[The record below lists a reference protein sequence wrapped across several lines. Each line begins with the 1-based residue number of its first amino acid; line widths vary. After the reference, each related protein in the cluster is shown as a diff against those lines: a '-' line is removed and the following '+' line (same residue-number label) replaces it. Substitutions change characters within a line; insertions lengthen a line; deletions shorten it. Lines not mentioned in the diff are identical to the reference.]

1 MKKFLLK
8 TWLLLAC
15 LLLGVGTSWAEEV
28 VYKTALFGSSYNSK
42 GVSSYA
48 GSFSATNNNFTVDL
62 VNFNNNNNAWD
73 YVKTGNKTNAAV
85 GTITTNAAIDKA
97 ITKVVVTIDAITS
110 TSVNSITLYS
120 GSSASDCSTN
130 EGTFS
135 AATGAQTVSI
145 SSPSEGK
152 FYMVSFDCKKGSSNG
167 LVQVSK
173 VEYYYNTSDDGGGS
187 TPTVTAP
194 VFDVTAG
201 TYYEDQLV
209 LIDNYDSNYLY
220 AYTLDGSNPAF
231 NADLDVTNGT
241 MYDENEGIVITSS
254 CTLKAIAIDEDG
266 NTSSITSAA
275 YVISYPQVFASLEEL
290 VAADL
295 ESGAIV
301 KVSFENVPIKSIYTT
316 AQGYRNGI
324 YFDIQK
330 DGKDIEIFYQ
340 NVPEAWE
347 EGGVLSGTMTCPWKL
362 YNGTWE
368 LAPVKD
374 TWDWTSL
381 TYTARSITA
390 LTVSGTPTKKEY
402 YVGDAFDPTGLV
414 VTATYN
420 VGAPAVI
427 TEDIEWT
434 FDPETLT
441 LGTTSVDVI
450 ASVGSVDSEVYT
462 VTGLTVTENPYQTAT
477 ISSFEATSGDIN
489 SDISYEAFQGN
500 AGTAPA
506 VNNNNLRLYQNGG
519 YVTITALTG
528 LKIASVKITTSATY
542 ASTTVGYCVDDNDAP
557 TSGETVAKSSDYTI
571 SGLDNKAVSIYCLGT
586 DRNTRLEISAIEVKY
601 SGTVVTELK
610 SIALSG
616 SYPTE
621 FTQDD
626 TFSHEGMI
634 VTATYTDNTTDD
646 VTADAT
652 FSGYDMSALGEQTVT
667 VSYTENGITKTA
679 DYAITVSKAPF
690 VPTIVPEGYESVD
703 LAALYSSVSTNADVE
718 DYEGTSFALAFAKP
732 ESSRTPTKY
741 YDNGKAVRAYTG
753 NTITITAAENIK
765 NVFVDYV
772 SGYYDDAATITGL
785 DTKTA
790 VITFSKTCRF
800 YGITVNYT
808 VNTIDLTAQED
819 GIYYATF
826 SNNETVYFS
835 NGAKVNTVNVKS
847 GAMTLATVVNNVV
860 PASTGVLLSTTS
872 ATASYYR
879 AASHTESLSNN
890 MLRPASETMTG
901 DYLFYKLAYGNWEN
915 KTGLGFYYGA
925 ADGAAFTAKAGGA
938 YLAVP
943 TGAGARAG
951 YAFNGDEAD
960 GLEAIELN
968 EAATIYTLDG
978 TQINELRKGLNIVNG
993 KKIFVK

>member
-1 MKKFLLK
+1 MKKLLLK

-15 LLLGVGTSWAEEV
+15 LLLGVGTAWATEATYTFGDVASDQSWENGVAYTNV
-28 VYKTALFGSSYNSK
+28 TLDNFTFTVSGGGNNGKYYTSDKTWRFYNGGGLTITPATGYTITAVTSNPAQTFAVSN
-42 GVSSYA
+42 GVASI
-48 GSFSATNNNFTVDL
+48 SFSETVK
-62 VNFNNNNNAWD
+62 F
-73 YVKTGNKTNAAV
+73 KSI
-85 GTITTNAAIDKA
+85 TITYT
-97 ITKVVVTIDAITS
+97 T
-110 TSVNSITLYS
+110 
-120 GSSASDCSTN
+120 
-130 EGTFS
+130 
-135 AATGAQTVSI
+135 
-145 SSPSEGK
+145 
-152 FYMVSFDCKKGSSNG
+152 
-167 LVQVSK
+167 
-173 VEYYYNTSDDGGGS
+173 DGGGS

-194 VFDVTAG
+194 KFDVAAG
-201 TYYEDQLV
+201 SYEGEQLV
-209 LIDNYDSNYLY
+209 LIDNYNSDYLY
-220 AYTLDGSNPAF
+220 AYTTDGTDPAF
-231 NADLDVTNGT
+231 DDELNVTNGT
-241 MYDENEGIVITSS
+241 EYDENDGIEITSS

-275 YVISYPQVFASLEEL
+275 YVILPKLT
-290 VAADL
+290 
-295 ESGAIV
+295 
-301 KVSFENVPIKSIYTT
+301 SI
-316 AQGYRNGI
+316 A
-324 YFDIQK
+324 
-330 DGKDIEIFYQ
+330 
-340 NVPEAWE
+340 
-347 EGGVLSGTMTCPWKL
+347 
-362 YNGTWE
+362 
-368 LAPVKD
+368 
-374 TWDWTSL
+374 
-381 TYTARSITA
+381 
-390 LTVSGTPTKKEY
+390 VSGTPTKTSY
-402 YVGDAFDPTGLV
+402 YAGDEFDPTGLV
-414 VTATYN
+414 VTGTYSDAST
-420 VGAPAVI
+420 API
-427 TEDIEWT
+427 TEDIEWS
-434 FDPETLT
+434 FDPETLA
-441 LGTTSVDVI
+441 LGTTSVDVL
-450 ASVGSVDSEVYT
+450 AGVGSVVSAVYT
-462 VTGLTVTENPYQTAT
+462 VTGLTVTENPYKTAT
-477 ISSFEATSGDIN
+477 ISSFDATSGDIN
-489 SDISYEAFQGN
+489 SDISYEAFQGD

-506 VNNNNLRLYQNGG
+506 VFNNNLRLYQNGG
-519 YVTITALTG
+519 YVTVTALTG

-571 SGLDNKAVSIYCLGT
+571 SGLNNKAVSIYCLGT
-586 DRNTRLEISAIEVKY
+586 DKNTRLEIAAIEVKY

-616 SYPTE
+616 TYPTE

-652 FSGYDMSALGEQTVT
+652 FSGYDMSTLGEQTVT

-703 LAALYSSVSTNADVE
+703 LAALYSSVTTNATVE

-732 ESSRTPTKY
+732 EKSTTPTKY

-765 NVFVDYV
+765 NVFVDYA
-772 SGYYDDAATITGL
+772 SGYYDDEATITGL
-785 DTKTA
+785 DSKTA

-808 VNTIDLTAQED
+808 VNTIDLTAQEE
-819 GIYYATF
+819 GTYYATF
-826 SNNETVYFS
+826 SSNETVYFS
-835 NGAKVNTVNVKS
+835 NDAEVNTVNVKS
-847 GAMTLATVVNNVV
+847 GAMTLATVVNNIV

-890 MLRPASETMTG
+890 MLRPASEAMTG
-901 DYLFYKLAYGNWEN
+901 DYLFYKLAYGDWAN

-943 TGAGARAG
+943 AGAGARAG

>member
-15 LLLGVGTSWAEEV
+15 LLLGVGTAWATEATYTFGDVASDQSWENGVAYTNV
-28 VYKTALFGSSYNSK
+28 TLDNFTFTVSGGGNNGKYYTSDKTWRFYNGGGLTITPATGYTITAVTSNPAQTFA
-42 GVSSYA
+42 VSNGTASI
-48 GSFSATNNNFTVDL
+48 SFSETVK
-62 VNFNNNNNAWD
+62 F
-73 YVKTGNKTNAAV
+73 KSI
-85 GTITTNAAIDKA
+85 TITYT
-97 ITKVVVTIDAITS
+97 T
-110 TSVNSITLYS
+110 
-120 GSSASDCSTN
+120 
-130 EGTFS
+130 
-135 AATGAQTVSI
+135 
-145 SSPSEGK
+145 
-152 FYMVSFDCKKGSSNG
+152 
-167 LVQVSK
+167 
-173 VEYYYNTSDDGGGS
+173 DGGGS

-194 VFDVTAG
+194 KFDVAAG
-201 TYYEDQLV
+201 TYTGEQLV
-209 LIDNYDSNYLY
+209 FIDNYNINYLY
-220 AYTLDGSNPAF
+220 AYTLDGTDPAF
-231 NADLDVTNGT
+231 DDELNVTNGT
-241 MYDENEGIVITSS
+241 EYDENDGIEITSS

-275 YVISYPQVFASLEEL
+275 YVILPKLT
-290 VAADL
+290 
-295 ESGAIV
+295 
-301 KVSFENVPIKSIYTT
+301 SI
-316 AQGYRNGI
+316 A
-324 YFDIQK
+324 
-330 DGKDIEIFYQ
+330 
-340 NVPEAWE
+340 
-347 EGGVLSGTMTCPWKL
+347 
-362 YNGTWE
+362 
-368 LAPVKD
+368 
-374 TWDWTSL
+374 
-381 TYTARSITA
+381 
-390 LTVSGTPTKKEY
+390 VSGTPTKTSY
-402 YVGDAFDPTGLV
+402 YAGDAFDPSGLIVTGTYSDAS
-414 VTATYN
+414 TA
-420 VGAPAVI
+420 PI
-427 TEDIEWT
+427 TEGIDWT

-441 LGTTSVDVI
+441 LGTTSVDVL
-450 ASVGSVDSEVYT
+450 AGVGSVVSAVYT

-477 ISSFEATSGDIN
+477 ISSFDATSGDIN
-489 SDISYEAFQGN
+489 SDISYEAFKGN
-500 AGTAPA
+500 STSDPYINDGA
-506 VNNNNLRLYQNGG
+506 LRLYQNGG

-586 DRNTRLEISAIEVKY
+586 DRNTRLEIAAIEVKY

-616 SYPTE
+616 TYPTE

-626 TFSHEGMI
+626 TFSHEGMV

-646 VTADAT
+646 VTAKAT
-652 FSGYDMSALGEQTVT
+652 FTGYDMSTLGDQTVT

-679 DYAITVSKAPF
+679 EYAITVNKAPF
-690 VPTIVPEGYESVD
+690 VPVPAEDGYESVD
-703 LAALYSSVSTNADVE
+703 LAALYSSVTTSATVA

-732 ESSRTPTKY
+732 EGSSNPTKY

-819 GIYYATF
+819 DIYYATF

-835 NGAKVNTVNVKS
+835 NDAKVNTVNVKS
-847 GAMTLATVVNNVV
+847 GAMTLATVVNNIV

-890 MLRPASETMTG
+890 MLKPASETMTG
-901 DYLFYKLAYGNWEN
+901 DYLFYKLAYGDWDA

-925 ADGAAFTAKAGGA
+925 ADGAPFTAKTGGA

-951 YAFNGDEAD
+951 YAFNGDETD

>member
-15 LLLGVGTSWAEEV
+15 LLLGVGSAWATVEEFTYSDYTGKGTSSS
-28 VYKTALFGSSYNSK
+28 GSAYTMDDKSD
-42 GVSSYA
+42 VSIGETKFYGNTNYAQFYA
-48 GSFSATNNNFTVDL
+48 G
-62 VNFNNNNNAWD
+62 
-73 YVKTGNKTNAAV
+73 
-85 GTITTNAAIDKA
+85 GTITVTPKNGVTITQIA
-97 ITKVVVTIDAITS
+97 ITTTGTS
-110 TSVNSITLYS
+110 YNGYQSSGKYTASTGSVAKNSSNASIVEWTGS
-120 GSSASDCSTN
+120 ASSAFTIEHDKQIRWTTIAVTYST
-130 EGTFS
+130 
-135 AATGAQTVSI
+135 
-145 SSPSEGK
+145 
-152 FYMVSFDCKKGSSNG
+152 
-167 LVQVSK
+167 
-173 VEYYYNTSDDGGGS
+173 DGGGS

-194 VFDVTAG
+194 KFDVAAG
-201 TYYEDQLV
+201 TYTGEQLV
-209 LIDNYDSNYLY
+209 LIDNYDRNYLY

-241 MYDENEGIVITSS
+241 MYDENDGIEITSS

-275 YVISYPQVFASLEEL
+275 YVILPKLT
-290 VAADL
+290 
-295 ESGAIV
+295 
-301 KVSFENVPIKSIYTT
+301 SI
-316 AQGYRNGI
+316 A
-324 YFDIQK
+324 
-330 DGKDIEIFYQ
+330 
-340 NVPEAWE
+340 
-347 EGGVLSGTMTCPWKL
+347 
-362 YNGTWE
+362 
-368 LAPVKD
+368 
-374 TWDWTSL
+374 
-381 TYTARSITA
+381 
-390 LTVSGTPTKKEY
+390 VSGTPTKTSY
-402 YVGDAFDPTGLV
+402 YAGDAFDPSGLIVTGTYSDAS
-414 VTATYN
+414 TA
-420 VGAPAVI
+420 PI
-427 TEDIEWT
+427 TEGIDWT

-441 LGTTSVDVI
+441 LGTTSVDVL
-450 ASVGSVDSEVYT
+450 AGVGSVVSAVYT
-462 VTGLTVTENPYQTAT
+462 VTGLTVTENPYKTAT
-477 ISSFEATSGDIN
+477 ISSFDATSGDIN
-489 SDISYEAFQGN
+489 SDISYEAFKGN
-500 AGTAPA
+500 STSDPYINDGA
-506 VNNNNLRLYQNGG
+506 LRLYQNGG

-616 SYPTE
+616 TYPTE

-626 TFSHEGMI
+626 TFSHEGMV

-646 VTADAT
+646 VTAKAT
-652 FSGYDMSALGEQTVT
+652 FTGYDMSTLGDQTVT

-703 LAALYSSVSTNADVE
+703 FTTLEPYKSLGINGSTE
-718 DYEGTSFALAFAKP
+718 MRTYEGTSFSAEFAKKSGTNNAP
-732 ESSRTPTKY
+732 KFY
-741 YDNGKAVRAYTG
+741 QNGNAVRCYVD

-765 NVFVDYV
+765 NVFVDYA

-819 GIYYATF
+819 GTYYATF
-826 SNNETVYFS
+826 SSNETVYFS
-835 NGAKVNTVNVKS
+835 NDAEVNTVNVKS
-847 GAMTLATVVNNVV
+847 GAMTLATVVNNIV

-890 MLRPASETMTG
+890 MLRPASEAMTG
-901 DYLFYKLAYGNWEN
+901 DYTFYKLAYGNWDA
-915 KTGLGFYYGA
+915 KTGLGFYWGA
-925 ADGAAFTAKAGGA
+925 TDGAAFTAKAGGA

-943 TGAGARAG
+943 ASAGARAG

-968 EAATIYTLDG
+968 AANTIYTLDG

>member
-1 MKKFLLK
+1 MKKLLLK

-15 LLLGVGTSWAEEV
+15 LLLGVGTSWATEATYTFGDVASDQSWENGV
-28 VYKTALFGSSYNSK
+28 AYTNVTLDNFTFTVSGGGNNGKYYTSDKTWRFYNGGGLTITPATGYTITAVTSNPAQTFA
-42 GVSSYA
+42 VSNGTASI
-48 GSFSATNNNFTVDL
+48 SFSETVK
-62 VNFNNNNNAWD
+62 F
-73 YVKTGNKTNAAV
+73 KSI
-85 GTITTNAAIDKA
+85 TITYT
-97 ITKVVVTIDAITS
+97 T
-110 TSVNSITLYS
+110 
-120 GSSASDCSTN
+120 
-130 EGTFS
+130 
-135 AATGAQTVSI
+135 
-145 SSPSEGK
+145 
-152 FYMVSFDCKKGSSNG
+152 
-167 LVQVSK
+167 
-173 VEYYYNTSDDGGGS
+173 DGGGS

-194 VFDVTAG
+194 KFDVAAG
-201 TYYEDQLV
+201 TYTGDQLV
-209 LIDNYDSNYLY
+209 LIDNYNSDYIY
-220 AYTLDGSNPAF
+220 AYTTDGSNPAF

-241 MYDENEGIVITSS
+241 VYDEGEGIVITSS

-275 YVISYPQVFASLEEL
+275 YVILPKLT
-290 VAADL
+290 
-295 ESGAIV
+295 
-301 KVSFENVPIKSIYTT
+301 SI
-316 AQGYRNGI
+316 A
-324 YFDIQK
+324 
-330 DGKDIEIFYQ
+330 
-340 NVPEAWE
+340 
-347 EGGVLSGTMTCPWKL
+347 
-362 YNGTWE
+362 
-368 LAPVKD
+368 
-374 TWDWTSL
+374 
-381 TYTARSITA
+381 
-390 LTVSGTPTKKEY
+390 VSGTPTKTSY
-402 YVGDAFDPTGLV
+402 YAGDEFDPTGLV
-414 VTATYN
+414 VTGTYSDAST
-420 VGAPAVI
+420 API
-427 TEDIEWT
+427 TEDIEWS
-434 FDPETLT
+434 FDPETLA
-441 LGTTSVDVI
+441 LGTTSVDVL
-450 ASVGSVDSEVYT
+450 AGVGSVVSAVYT

-506 VNNNNLRLYQNGG
+506 VLNNNLRLYQNGG
-519 YVTITALTG
+519 YVTISALTG

-542 ASTTVGYCVDDNDAP
+542 ASTIVGYCVDNEDAP
-557 TSGETVAKSSDYTI
+557 TAGETVAKSSNYTI
-571 SGLDNKAVSIYCLGT
+571 SGLNNKAVSIYCLGT
-586 DRNTRLEISAIEVKY
+586 DKNTRLEIAAIEVKY

-652 FSGYDMSALGEQTVT
+652 FSGYDMSTLGDQTVT

-679 DYAITVSKAPF
+679 EYAITVNKAPF

-703 LAALYSSVSTNADVE
+703 FTTLEPYKSLGTNGSTE
-718 DYEGTSFALAFAKP
+718 MRTYEGTSFSVEFAKKSGTNNAP
-732 ESSRTPTKY
+732 KFY
-741 YDNGKAVRAYTG
+741 QNGNAVRCYVD

-819 GIYYATF
+819 GTYYATF

-835 NGAKVNTVNVKS
+835 NDAEVNTVNVKS
-847 GAMTLATVVNNVV
+847 GAMTLATVVNNIV

-890 MLRPASETMTG
+890 MLRPASEAMTG
-901 DYLFYKLAYGNWEN
+901 DYLFYKLAYGDWAN

-943 TGAGARAG
+943 ASAGARAG

>member
-15 LLLGVGTSWAEEV
+15 LLLGVGTAWATEATYTFGDVASDQSWANGVAYTDVTLDNFTFTVSGGGNNGKYYTSDKTWRFYNGGGLTITPATGYTITEV
-28 VYKTALFGSSYNSK
+28 TSNPAQTFAVSD
-42 GVSSYA
+42 GVASI
-48 GSFSATNNNFTVDL
+48 SFSETVK
-62 VNFNNNNNAWD
+62 F
-73 YVKTGNKTNAAV
+73 KSI
-85 GTITTNAAIDKA
+85 TITYT
-97 ITKVVVTIDAITS
+97 T
-110 TSVNSITLYS
+110 
-120 GSSASDCSTN
+120 
-130 EGTFS
+130 
-135 AATGAQTVSI
+135 
-145 SSPSEGK
+145 
-152 FYMVSFDCKKGSSNG
+152 
-167 LVQVSK
+167 
-173 VEYYYNTSDDGGGS
+173 DGGGS

-194 VFDVTAG
+194 KFDVAAG
-201 TYYEDQLV
+201 TYEGEQLV
-209 LIDNYDSNYLY
+209 LIDNYNSDYLY
-220 AYTLDGSNPAF
+220 AYTLDGTDPAF
-231 NADLDVTNGT
+231 DDELNVTNGT
-241 MYDENEGIVITSS
+241 EYDENDGIEITSS

-275 YVISYPQVFASLEEL
+275 YVILPKLT
-290 VAADL
+290 
-295 ESGAIV
+295 
-301 KVSFENVPIKSIYTT
+301 SI
-316 AQGYRNGI
+316 A
-324 YFDIQK
+324 
-330 DGKDIEIFYQ
+330 
-340 NVPEAWE
+340 
-347 EGGVLSGTMTCPWKL
+347 
-362 YNGTWE
+362 
-368 LAPVKD
+368 
-374 TWDWTSL
+374 
-381 TYTARSITA
+381 
-390 LTVSGTPTKKEY
+390 VSGTPTKTSY
-402 YVGDAFDPTGLV
+402 YAGDAFDPSGLIVTGTYSDAS
-414 VTATYN
+414 TA
-420 VGAPAVI
+420 PI
-427 TEDIEWT
+427 TEGIDWT

-441 LGTTSVDVI
+441 LGTTSVDVL
-450 ASVGSVDSEVYT
+450 AGVGSVVSAVYT
-462 VTGLTVTENPYQTAT
+462 VTGLTVTENPYKTAT
-477 ISSFEATSGDIN
+477 ISSFDATSGDIN
-489 SDISYEAFQGN
+489 SDISYEAFKGN
-500 AGTAPA
+500 STSDPYINDGA
-506 VNNNNLRLYQNGG
+506 LRLYQNGG

-819 GIYYATF
+819 GTYYATF
-826 SNNETVYFS
+826 SSNETVYFS
-835 NGAKVNTVNVKS
+835 NDAKVNTVNVKS
-847 GAMTLATVVNNVV
+847 GAMTLATVVNNIV

-872 ATASYYR
+872 STASYYR

-890 MLRPASETMTG
+890 MLRPASEAMTG
-901 DYLFYKLAYGNWEN
+901 DYTFYKLAYGNWTD

-943 TGAGARAG
+943 ASAGARAG

>member
-15 LLLGVGTSWAEEV
+15 LLLGVGTAWATEATYTFGDVASDQSWENGVAYTDV
-28 VYKTALFGSSYNSK
+28 TLGDFTFTVSGGGNNGKYYTSDKTWRFYNGGGLTITPATGYTITAVTSNPAQTFA
-42 GVSSYA
+42 VSNGTASI
-48 GSFSATNNNFTVDL
+48 SFSETVK
-62 VNFNNNNNAWD
+62 F
-73 YVKTGNKTNAAV
+73 KSI
-85 GTITTNAAIDKA
+85 TITYT
-97 ITKVVVTIDAITS
+97 T
-110 TSVNSITLYS
+110 
-120 GSSASDCSTN
+120 
-130 EGTFS
+130 
-135 AATGAQTVSI
+135 
-145 SSPSEGK
+145 
-152 FYMVSFDCKKGSSNG
+152 
-167 LVQVSK
+167 
-173 VEYYYNTSDDGGGS
+173 DGGGS

-194 VFDVTAG
+194 KFDVAAG
-201 TYYEDQLV
+201 TYEGEQLV
-209 LIDNYDSNYLY
+209 LIDNYNSDYLY
-220 AYTLDGSNPAF
+220 AYTTDGTDPAF
-231 NADLDVTNGT
+231 DDELNVTNGT
-241 MYDENEGIVITSS
+241 EYDENDGIEITSS

-275 YVISYPQVFASLEEL
+275 YVILPKLT
-290 VAADL
+290 
-295 ESGAIV
+295 
-301 KVSFENVPIKSIYTT
+301 SI
-316 AQGYRNGI
+316 A
-324 YFDIQK
+324 
-330 DGKDIEIFYQ
+330 
-340 NVPEAWE
+340 
-347 EGGVLSGTMTCPWKL
+347 
-362 YNGTWE
+362 
-368 LAPVKD
+368 
-374 TWDWTSL
+374 
-381 TYTARSITA
+381 
-390 LTVSGTPTKKEY
+390 VSGTPTKTSY
-402 YVGDAFDPTGLV
+402 YAGDAFDPSGLIVTGTYSDAS
-414 VTATYN
+414 TA
-420 VGAPAVI
+420 PI
-427 TEDIEWT
+427 TEGIDWT

-441 LGTTSVDVI
+441 LGTTSVDVL
-450 ASVGSVDSEVYT
+450 AGVGSVVSAVYT
-462 VTGLTVTENPYQTAT
+462 VTGLTVTENPYKTAT
-477 ISSFEATSGDIN
+477 ISSFDATSGDIN
-489 SDISYEAFQGN
+489 SDISYEAFKGN
-500 AGTAPA
+500 STSDPYINDGA
-506 VNNNNLRLYQNGG
+506 LRLYQNGG

-785 DTKTA
+785 DSKTA

-835 NGAKVNTVNVKS
+835 NDAKVNTVNVKS

-890 MLRPASETMTG
+890 MLKPASETMTG
-901 DYLFYKLAYGNWEN
+901 DYLFYKLAYGNWTD

-943 TGAGARAG
+943 TSAGARAG

>member
-1 MKKFLLK
+1 MKKLLLK

-15 LLLGVGTSWAEEV
+15 LLLGVGTAWATEVTYTFGDVASDQSWANGVAYTNVTLDNFTFTVSGGGNNGKYYTSDETWRFYNGGGLTITPATGYTITEV
-28 VYKTALFGSSYNSK
+28 TSNPAQTFAVSD
-42 GVSSYA
+42 GVASI
-48 GSFSATNNNFTVDL
+48 SFSETVK
-62 VNFNNNNNAWD
+62 F
-73 YVKTGNKTNAAV
+73 KSI
-85 GTITTNAAIDKA
+85 TITYT
-97 ITKVVVTIDAITS
+97 T
-110 TSVNSITLYS
+110 
-120 GSSASDCSTN
+120 
-130 EGTFS
+130 
-135 AATGAQTVSI
+135 
-145 SSPSEGK
+145 
-152 FYMVSFDCKKGSSNG
+152 
-167 LVQVSK
+167 
-173 VEYYYNTSDDGGGS
+173 DGGGS

-194 VFDVTAG
+194 VFDVAAG

-209 LIDNYDSNYLY
+209 LIDNYDSNYIY
-220 AYTLDGSNPAF
+220 AYTTDGSNPAF

-241 MYDENEGIVITSS
+241 VYDEGEGIEITSS

-301 KVSFENVPIKSIYTT
+301 KVSFENVPIKSIFTT
-316 AQGYRNGI
+316 TQGYRNGI

-330 DGKDIEIFYQ
+330 DGKDIEIYYQ

-347 EGGVLSGTMTCPWKL
+347 EGGVLSGTMTCPWKS

-374 TWDWTSL
+374 AWDWANL

-390 LTVSGTPTKKEY
+390 LTISGTPTKKDY
-402 YVGDAFDPTGLV
+402 YVGDAFDPAGLV

-420 VGAPAVI
+420 FGAPAVV
-427 TEDIEWT
+427 TEDVEWT
-434 FDPETLT
+434 FDPETLA
-441 LGTTSVDVI
+441 LGTTSVDVK
-450 ASVGSVDSEVYT
+450 ANVGNVVSNVYP
-462 VTGLTVTENPYQTAT
+462 VTGLTVTKPDFETAT
-477 ISSFEATSGDIN
+477 YEFSSFTSGTSVELTDLEGFIITLSKGEGNTNPAWVESASEARVYAGGTLSVKANNALIKQIEYTYTIN
-489 SDISYEAFQGN
+489 ANKNGN
-500 AGTAPA
+500 APTIDSVEGTTYPGTWDEETNTWTGGDEEVVFSTSGTAGNIGFTKLVIKYVEGTKVKTTLAWSNTEAEVTIGAEDNEFPTLTTTPVDLTGVTYESSNTA
-506 VNNNNLRLYQNGG
+506 VATIAADGTVTLVKAGET
-519 YVTITALTG
+519 TITASYAG
-528 LKIASVKITTSATY
+528 DEEHAAAT
-542 ASTTVGYCVDDNDAP
+542 P
-557 TSGETVAKSSDYTI
+557 
-571 SGLDNKAVSIYCLGT
+571 
-586 DRNTRLEISAIEVKY
+586 
-601 SGTVVTELK
+601 
-610 SIALSG
+610 
-616 SYPTE
+616 
-621 FTQDD
+621 
-626 TFSHEGMI
+626 
-634 VTATYTDNTTDD
+634 
-646 VTADAT
+646 
-652 FSGYDMSALGEQTVT
+652 
-667 VSYTENGITKTA
+667 VSYTL
-679 DYAITVSKAPF
+679 TVNDAPF
-690 VPTIVPEGYESVD
+690 VPVPAEDGYESVD
-703 LAALYSSVSTNADVE
+703 LAALYSSVTTNATVE
-718 DYEGTSFALAFAKP
+718 DYEGTSFALTFAKP
-732 ESSRTPTKY
+732 ESSTNPTKY

-785 DTKTA
+785 DSKTA

-819 GIYYATF
+819 DTYYATF

-835 NGAKVNTVNVKS
+835 NDAEVNTVNVKS
-847 GAMTLATVVNNVV
+847 GAMTLATVVNNIV

-890 MLRPASETMTG
+890 MLRPASEAMTG
-901 DYLFYKLAYGNWEN
+901 DYTFYKLAYGNWTD

-943 TGAGARAG
+943 AGAGARAG

>member
-15 LLLGVGTSWAEEV
+15 LLLGVGSAWAESE
-28 VYKTALFGSSYNSK
+28 TTTF
-42 GVSSYA
+42 
-48 GSFSATNNNFTVDL
+48 TNKDWNP
-62 VNFNNNNNAWD
+62 W
-73 YVKTGNKTNAAV
+73 TN
-85 GTITTNAAIDKA
+85 IT
-97 ITKVVVTIDAITS
+97 
-110 TSVNSITLYS
+110 S
-120 GSSASDCSTN
+120 GSSFESSNSARGVANNGVDGACSSSSTYSKVTKVEVVCSSNTTGGKVAISIGTQQIADKSVANSNNQTLTFDSNDYSD
-130 EGTFS
+130 
-135 AATGAQTVSI
+135 I
-145 SSPSEGK
+145 SSLTGKIYLNVTKPS
-152 FYMVSFDCKKGSSNG
+152 
-167 LVQVSK
+167 SK
-173 VEYYYNTSDDGGGS
+173 TVWVKSVTITYSTDGGGS

-194 VFDVTAG
+194 KFDVAAG
-201 TYYEDQLV
+201 TYTGEQLV
-209 LIDNYDSNYLY
+209 LIDNYNINYLY
-220 AYTLDGSNPAF
+220 AYTLDGTDPAF
-231 NADLDVTNGT
+231 DDELNVTNGT
-241 MYDENEGIVITSS
+241 EYDENDGIEITSS

-275 YVISYPQVFASLEEL
+275 YVILPKLT
-290 VAADL
+290 
-295 ESGAIV
+295 
-301 KVSFENVPIKSIYTT
+301 SI
-316 AQGYRNGI
+316 A
-324 YFDIQK
+324 
-330 DGKDIEIFYQ
+330 
-340 NVPEAWE
+340 
-347 EGGVLSGTMTCPWKL
+347 
-362 YNGTWE
+362 
-368 LAPVKD
+368 
-374 TWDWTSL
+374 
-381 TYTARSITA
+381 
-390 LTVSGTPTKKEY
+390 VSGTPTKTSY
-402 YVGDAFDPTGLV
+402 YAGDAFDPSGLIVTGTYSDAS
-414 VTATYN
+414 TA
-420 VGAPAVI
+420 PI
-427 TEDIEWT
+427 TEGIDWT

-441 LGTTSVDVI
+441 LGTTSVDVL
-450 ASVGSVDSEVYT
+450 AGVGSVVSAVYT
-462 VTGLTVTENPYQTAT
+462 VTGLTVTENPYKTAT
-477 ISSFEATSGDIN
+477 ISSFDATSGDIN
-489 SDISYEAFQGN
+489 SDISYEAFKGN
-500 AGTAPA
+500 STSDPYINDGA
-506 VNNNNLRLYQNGG
+506 LRLYQNGG

-571 SGLDNKAVSIYCLGT
+571 NGLNNKAVSIYCLGT
-586 DRNTRLEISAIEVKY
+586 DKNTRLEIAAIEVKY

-703 LAALYSSVSTNADVE
+703 FTTLEPYKSLETNQSATVA

-732 ESSRTPTKY
+732 QSSTTPTKY

-765 NVFVDYV
+765 NVFVDYA

-835 NGAKVNTVNVKS
+835 NDAEVNTVNVKS
-847 GAMTLATVVNNVV
+847 GAMTLAKVVNNIV

-890 MLRPASETMTG
+890 MLKPASETMTG

-943 TGAGARAG
+943 TSAGARAG

>member
-1 MKKFLLK
+1 MKKLLLK

-15 LLLGVGTSWAEEV
+15 LLLGVGSAWATVEEFTYSDYTGKGTSSS
-28 VYKTALFGSSYNSK
+28 GSAYTMDDKSD
-42 GVSSYA
+42 VSIGETKFYGNTNYAQFYA
-48 GSFSATNNNFTVDL
+48 G
-62 VNFNNNNNAWD
+62 
-73 YVKTGNKTNAAV
+73 
-85 GTITTNAAIDKA
+85 GTITVTPKNGVTITQIA
-97 ITKVVVTIDAITS
+97 ITTTGTS
-110 TSVNSITLYS
+110 YNGYQSSGKYTASTGSVAKNSSNASIVEWTGS
-120 GSSASDCSTN
+120 ASSAFTIEHDKQIRWTTIAVTYST
-130 EGTFS
+130 
-135 AATGAQTVSI
+135 
-145 SSPSEGK
+145 
-152 FYMVSFDCKKGSSNG
+152 
-167 LVQVSK
+167 
-173 VEYYYNTSDDGGGS
+173 DGGGS

-194 VFDVTAG
+194 KFDVAAG
-201 TYYEDQLV
+201 TYTGEQLV
-209 LIDNYDSNYLY
+209 LIDNYNINYLY
-220 AYTLDGSNPAF
+220 AYTLDGTDPAF
-231 NADLDVTNGT
+231 DDELNVTNGT
-241 MYDENEGIVITSS
+241 EYDENDGIEITSS

-275 YVISYPQVFASLEEL
+275 YVILPKLT
-290 VAADL
+290 
-295 ESGAIV
+295 
-301 KVSFENVPIKSIYTT
+301 SI
-316 AQGYRNGI
+316 A
-324 YFDIQK
+324 
-330 DGKDIEIFYQ
+330 
-340 NVPEAWE
+340 
-347 EGGVLSGTMTCPWKL
+347 
-362 YNGTWE
+362 
-368 LAPVKD
+368 
-374 TWDWTSL
+374 
-381 TYTARSITA
+381 
-390 LTVSGTPTKKEY
+390 VSGTPTKTSY
-402 YVGDAFDPTGLV
+402 YAGDKFDPTGLV
-414 VTATYN
+414 VTGTYSDAST
-420 VGAPAVI
+420 API
-427 TEDIEWT
+427 TEGIDWT

-441 LGTTSVDVI
+441 LGTTSVDVL
-450 ASVGSVDSEVYT
+450 AGVGSVVSAVYT
-462 VTGLTVTENPYQTAT
+462 VTGLTVTENPYKTAT
-477 ISSFEATSGDIN
+477 ISSFDATSGDIN
-489 SDISYEAFQGN
+489 SDISYEAFKGN
-500 AGTAPA
+500 STSDPYINDGA
-506 VNNNNLRLYQNGG
+506 LRLYQNGG

-616 SYPTE
+616 TYPTE

-646 VTADAT
+646 VTAKAT
-652 FSGYDMSALGEQTVT
+652 FTGYDMSTLGDQTVT

-679 DYAITVSKAPF
+679 EYAITVNKAPF
-690 VPTIVPEGYESVD
+690 VPVPAEDGYESVD
-703 LAALYSSVSTNADVE
+703 LAALYSSVTTNADVE

-819 GIYYATF
+819 GTYYATF

-835 NGAKVNTVNVKS
+835 NDAEVNTVNVKD
-847 GAMTLATVVNNVV
+847 GAMAVAPVVNNIV

-890 MLRPASETMTG
+890 MLKPASETMTG
-901 DYLFYKLAYGNWEN
+901 DYLFYKLAYGDWDA

-925 ADGAAFTAKAGGA
+925 AGGAPFTAKAGGA

-943 TGAGARAG
+943 TSAGARAG
-951 YAFNGDEAD
+951 YAFYGDEAD

-978 TQINELRKGLNIVNG
+978 TQISELRKGLNIVNG